1 MEADG
6 RAASPVAQ
14 WLAGGVVLFTGVVTA
29 LGLSAGTLQAM
40 MRNHPDEFFLCF
52 GLVVIAI
59 GVGVVAPV
67 VTRTVPEAVLIP
79 GVVALLAGLG
89 GFGYLAIT
97 SAGDTQRPEVTA
109 SVVSSGQRTLLVKGA
124 AELTGLKTSD
134 YALVRVDGLA
144 RPGLR
149 LSKFHLG
156 APRGKDDPQSG
167 VAEDGV
173 KGPYQ
178 VVWSGRSGPATDG
191 TVTVPIK
198 VEIPRGEFE
207 AVVVSAFHQNSEN
220 RFIDRRRCGKAD
232 SGWGCVEIM
241 LPGASAGPRK

>member
-14 WLAGGVVLFTGVVTA
+14 WLAGGMVLFTGVVTA
-29 LGLSAGTLQAM
+29 LGLGAGTLQAL
-40 MRNHPDEFFLCF
+40 MRNRPLEFFVCF

-59 GVGVVAPV
+59 GVGVIAPV
-67 VTRTVPEAVLIP
+67 ITRTVPEAALIP

-89 GFGYLAIT
+89 GFGYMAIM

-109 SVVSSGQRTLLVKGA
+109 SVVSSGPDTLLVTGV
-124 AELTGLKTSD
+124 AELTGLRTSD

-144 RPGLR
+144 RPGRR
-149 LSKFHLG
+149 LAKFHLG
-156 APRGKDDPQSG
+156 EPRGKDDPRSG
-167 VAEDGV
+167 VADDGV

-178 VVWSGRSGPATDG
+178 AVWSGRSGPALDG

-207 AVVVSAFHQNSEN
+207 AVVVSAFHQRSLN
-220 RFIDRRRCGKAD
+220 RFTDKRRCGKED

-241 LPGASAGPRK
+241 LPGGGD